1 MTRSAGVAGEVLPR
15 PTTPAHRA
23 HAGAAAG
30 DDAGYGGAGPRPD
43 AVRLNRG
50 AMGNRHLRPLVRKA
64 RCPMRSVGVE
74 EELLLVHPDTGEP
87 QAVSGA
93 ILAAAGRDGA
103 FEAELHREQ
112 LEFATEP
119 HEAMADLSGEV
130 RRWRKIAA
138 EQAHEVGARVAALA
152 TSPLEA
158 NPTIG
163 AGERYRWLAKEFG
176 LTTQEQLT
184 CGCHI
189 HVAVESDEE
198 GVAVIDR
205 LRPWLPPLLA
215 LSANS
220 PFWQGQ
226 DSGYSSYRS
235 RVWSRWP
242 SAGPVEVFG
251 SAERYH
257 RRVRAML
264 ATGTLLDK
272 GMIYFDARLSHHYP
286 TVEVRVADVCL
297 EADDTVLVAALVRGL
312 VETAA
317 RDRLAGRPPQEVG
330 VGELRLASWRAGR
343 SGLTGDLVHPLTW
356 RPAPARTVLGALLD
370 HTADALAD
378 TGDLDFVRD
387 RLDEVLSRGNGARR
401 QLDTFART
409 GDPRAV
415 VADAVERTAA

>member
-1 MTRSAGVAGEVLPR
+1 
-15 PTTPAHRA
+15 
-23 HAGAAAG
+23 
-30 DDAGYGGAGPRPD
+30 
-43 AVRLNRG
+43 
-50 AMGNRHLRPLVRKA
+50 
-64 RCPMRSVGVE
+64 MRSVGVE
-74 EELLLVHPDTGEP
+74 EELLLVHPETGEP

-93 ILAAAGRDGA
+93 ILAAADRDGA

-119 HEAMADLSGEV
+119 HTAMAELAGEI
-130 RRWRKIAA
+130 RRWRRAAA
-138 EQAHEVGARVAALA
+138 ERAGEVGARVAALA
-152 TSPLEA
+152 TSPLA
-158 NPTIG
+158 VDPTIG
-163 AGERYRWLAKEFG
+163 TGERYRWLAKEFG

-189 HVAVESDEE
+189 HVEVGSDEE

-205 LRPWLPPLLA
+205 IRPWLPPLLA

-220 PFWQGQ
+220 PFWQGR

-257 RRVRAML
+257 RQVRAML
-264 ATGTLLDK
+264 ATGALLDK

-317 RDRLAGRPPQEVG
+317 RGARAGEPPQEIG
-330 VGELRLASWRAGR
+330 VGELRLAAWRAGR
-343 SGLTGDLVHPLTW
+343 SGLTGDLVHPRTW
-356 RPAPARTVLGALLD
+356 RPAPAETVLEALLD
-370 HTADALAD
+370 HTADALAE
-378 TGDLDFVRD
+378 TGDLALVRD
-387 RLDEVLSRGNGARR
+387 RLGEVLSRGNGARR
-401 QLDTFART
+401 QRETFART

-415 VADAVERTAA
+415 VADAVARTAV

>member
-1 MTRSAGVAGEVLPR
+1 
-15 PTTPAHRA
+15 
-23 HAGAAAG
+23 
-30 DDAGYGGAGPRPD
+30 
-43 AVRLNRG
+43 
-50 AMGNRHLRPLVRKA
+50 
-64 RCPMRSVGVE
+64 MRSVGVE
-74 EELLLVHPDTGEP
+74 EELLLVHPETGEP

-93 ILAAAGRDGA
+93 ILAAAGREGE

-119 HEAMADLSGEV
+119 HRVMTDLAGEV
-130 RRWRKIAA
+130 RRWRKLADERAA
-138 EQAHEVGARVAALA
+138 EVGARVAALA

-158 NPTIG
+158 DPTIG
-163 AGERYRWLAKEFG
+163 TGERYRWLSKEFG

-189 HVAVESDEE
+189 HVEVASDDE
-198 GVAVIDR
+198 GVGVIDR
-205 LRPWLPPLLA
+205 IRPWLPPLLA

-220 PFWQGQ
+220 PFWQGV

-242 SAGPVEVFG
+242 SAGPMEVFG

-257 RRVRAML
+257 QRVGAML

-272 GMIYFDARLSHHYP
+272 GMIYFDARLSHRYP

-317 RDRLAGRPPQEVG
+317 RDLRDGRPAPEVG
-330 VGELRLASWRAGR
+330 VGELRLAAWRAAR
-343 SGLTGDLVHPLTW
+343 SGITGDLVHPLTW
-356 RPAPARTVLGALLD
+356 RPAAAETVLAALLD
-370 HTADALAD
+370 HTSDALAD
-378 TGDLDFVRD
+378 SDDLSFVRK
-387 RLDEVLSRGNGARR
+387 RLDEVLSRGNGSQR
-401 QLDTFART
+401 QRNTFART